1 MQEMTIK
8 TFEEYKQA
16 RIELVKAID
25 NAIDKYET
33 ARALELLEAICEYD
47 ERMLQVF

>member
-1 MQEMTIK
+1 MTIK

-16 RIELVKAID
+16 RAELVKAID

-33 ARALELLEAICEYD
+33 ARALELLDAIIEYD